1 MLFNPLFIS
10 FCKVGFDMDS
20 YEDFGN
26 SLSYYADLLID
37 FKEENPE
44 MQYFFHAG
52 TIKKLK
58 VEQ

>member
-1 MLFNPLFIS
+1 
-10 FCKVGFDMDS
+10 MDS

-37 FKEENPE
+37 FKEENRE

-52 TIKKLK
+52 TIIKTKS
-58 VEQ
+58 